1 MQRGV
6 DPDTI
11 EVPGT
16 GLERARV
23 WWVFIRLSK
32 ISKSQNLETRH
43 LTLIRKLGL
52 LSYLVDLVDQYEVGS
67 YETLIMN
74 S

>member
-52 LSYLVDLVDQYEVGS
+52 VDQYEVKVGS
-67 YETLIMN
+67 YPTRH
-74 S
+74 